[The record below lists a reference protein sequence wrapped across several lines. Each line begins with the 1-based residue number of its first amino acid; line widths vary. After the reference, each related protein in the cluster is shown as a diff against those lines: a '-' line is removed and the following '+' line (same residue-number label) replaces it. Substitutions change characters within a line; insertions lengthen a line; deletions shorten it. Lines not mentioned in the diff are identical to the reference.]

1 MKSLLH
7 NLLLLFLLYF
17 LCRVVYLCEFWDL
30 YGAEWQQL
38 NHWRLLWGGLR
49 FDIAAICY
57 TNLPYILMCLLPL
70 SPRLRDSRPWR
81 LVAKT
86 LFVAVNALALWLNLA
101 DTVYSR
107 YTGRRTTSSFFT
119 EFADESNLGHIFF
132 TELVN
137 HWYLLLIGV
146 AFLAA
151 LLFFYRDLKPDRRPP
166 KRRLLLGSA
175 ATLLALLLVFV
186 GIRGGLTY
194 HRPLSLSDANG
205 YVNRPKEANIVL
217 NTPFTLIRTIG
228 KTTFADPQYFTE
240 EKLNSL
246 YTPIHIG
253 SKNYEVKTMKTKSI
267 DTNHFLALSSYFL
280 PQKNVVILIV
290 ESLAQEYIGY
300 YNSYPCQT
308 PFLDSLI
315 GQSLTFQN
323 SFANGRKS
331 IDAMPSILSG
341 IPMFV
346 EPFFVTNYSLNN
358 VSGIAGELAR
368 EGYSTAFFHGAE
380 NSSMGFQAFAR
391 TTGFQ
396 HYYGRNEYDDD
407 PRFRGRDDF
416 DGTWA
421 IWDEEFLQYFA
432 LMLDTLHQP
441 FCTALFT
448 ATSHHPFVIPARY
461 QDSLHADGH
470 PMYTCI
476 RYVDHA
482 LRHFFRTASQMPW
495 YRNTLFVITADHTNH
510 SQQPAY
516 NNALGPYRVPIIL
529 FDPSGQLPRG
539 TSPAVA
545 QQTDIMPTLLGLL
558 GYQKPYIAFGIDL
571 LSTPADSTWAIHY
584 NNGVYQL
591 VKDQHLL
598 LFDGTVPTALY
609 NLAADPLQQH
619 NLLADHQTPP
629 PTCDALTTFAKAV
642 IQSYMQRMI
651 SNNLMY

>member
-119 EFADESNLGHIFF
+119 EFADEGNLGHIFF

-240 EKLNSL
+240 EKLKSL
-246 YTPIHIG
+246 YTPIHNEGINAPANNLN
-253 SKNYEVKTMKTKSI
+253 SQFSI
-267 DTNHFLALSSYFL
+267 LNS
-280 PQKNVVILIV
+280 KNVVILIL
-290 ESLAQEYIGY
+290 ESFGEEYWGFF
-300 YNSYPCQT
+300 NDGHGHT
-308 PFLDSLI
+308 PFLDSLAA
-315 GQSLTFQN
+315 QSLTFRR
-323 SFANGRKS
+323 SYANGRKS
-331 IDAMPSILSG
+331 IDALPSILSS

-346 EPFFVTNYSLNN
+346 EPFILTRYANN
-358 VSGIAGELAR
+358 EVGSIASYLAPQ
-368 EGYSTAFFHGAE
+368 GYSTAFFHGAD
-380 NSSMGFQAFAR
+380 NASMGFRSYSQSV
-391 TTGFQ
+391 GFE
-396 HYYGRNEYDDD
+396 HYYGMDEYCLD
-407 PRFRGRDDF
+407 PRFHGRDDF
-416 DGTWA
+416 DGSWA

-432 LMLDTLHQP
+432 LMLDTLPQP

-448 ATSHHPFVIPARY
+448 ATSHHPFAIPARY
-461 QDSLHADGH
+461 QGQFESGNL
-470 PMYTCI
+470 PIYRTI
-476 RYVDHA
+476 RYSDHA

-495 YRNTLFVITADHTNH
+495 YANTLFVITADHTNTGEREE
-510 SQQPAY
+510 Y
-516 NNALGPYRVPIIL
+516 KTDLGRFRVPILL

-539 TSPAVA
+539 TSPAVM
-545 QQTDIMPTLLGLL
+545 QQIDIMPTLLNLL
-558 GYQKPYIAFGIDL
+558 GCPQPYIAFGIDIL
-571 LSTPADSTWAIHY
+571 NTPPHDTWAVSY
-584 NNGVYQL
+584 TNGVYQY
-591 VKDQHLL
+591 VQGDSLL
-598 LFDGTVPTALY
+598 LFDGQKAVGLY
-609 NLAADPLQQH
+609 NLATDPLLKH
-619 NLLADHQTPP
+619 NRLTTATTADH
-629 PTCDALTTFAKAV
+629 LKAI
-642 IQSYMQRMI
+642 IQAYMQRMI
-651 SNNLMY
+651 NNRLTPQE